1 VCLGVRVCQTKSPI
15 SVACALSSFRR
26 QHTPQGS
33 SQKRRSEALRP
44 AAVSGKFSVEPA
56 IGAPAT
62 IVNSPNGDFNA
73 EPENCCSIEGSILHE
88 TMGLKTRHL
97 RVGLKSPR

>member
-33 SQKRRSEALRP
+33 SQKRRSEATSACSRERE
-44 AAVSGKFSVEPA
+44 FSVEPA

-88 TMGLKTRHL
+88 TMGLKTMPL
-97 RVGLKSPR
+97 RVGLK